1 MNCGGWPGNRQLT
14 GGNRENRGAI
24 VLFLR
29 FLCYLLFIL
38 LAACLLNPRE
48 MFDVFICRS
57 PCLSSVR
64 CHHGRSCLYAGC
76 CAGKCG
82 WKKAVCHRASWW
94 CGPIAE
100 GRHGRGCGGVV
111 SKGAGDRPGGAEEGW
126 NKPGRRRT

>member
-38 LAACLLNPRE
+38 LATCLLNPRE
-48 MFDVFICRS
+48 MSDVFICRS

-64 CHHGRSCLYAGC
+64 CHHVRSCLYAGC

-82 WKKAVCHRASWW
+82 GKKAVCDSDPRRGGA
-94 CGPIAE
+94 IAE
-100 GRHGRGCGGVV
+100 RRSSRGREG
-111 SKGAGDRPGGAEEGW
+111 GAGKR
-126 NKPGRRRT
+126 